1 MDLVERDLAKA
12 EQKVDEIRK
21 IAENLSRD
29 QFPESPLDKV
39 EVEPALGWM
48 GDPILWV
55 RVVFDVP
62 VENLNLDLEK
72 TGGFRGLMRPK
83 LEEMDIEAFPIIL
96 FSSNTSPEPE

>member
-1 MDLVERDLAKA
+1 MDLAERDLAKA

-21 IAENLSRD
+21 IVENLSRD
-29 QFPESPLDKV
+29 QFPESPLDKI
-39 EVEPALGWM
+39 EVEPALGCM

-62 VENLNLDLEK
+62 VENLDLDLEK
-72 TGGFRGLMRPK
+72 TSGFRGLMRPK
-83 LEEMDIEAFPIIL
+83 LEEMDIESFPIIL

>member
-1 MDLVERDLAKA
+1 M
-12 EQKVDEIRK
+12 
-21 IAENLSRD
+21 
-29 QFPESPLDKV
+29 
-39 EVEPALGWM
+39 
-48 GDPILWV
+48 
-55 RVVFDVP
+55 VFDVP